1 MYKLRLIFDHI
12 NKNCKKSN
20 KITKNTPELISS
32 VFRVSFYPSNN
43 LI

>member
-1 MYKLRLIFDHI
+1 MYGFTHISDSI

-20 KITKNTPELISS
+20 KITKNTPKLISTI
-32 VFRVSFYPSNN
+32 FRIPFYPSNN